1 MRHLPFMGIVLALS
15 MIRPAPSG
23 AAGVNV
29 EGRVVELPTP
39 PGMKPW
45 GRLHNGPKEVMLGRY
60 AADSTLANW
69 QKRGSQ
75 GSIPRF
81 ALATESP
88 RANRDETTA
97 AAEIAHLRETTLGTE
112 DAAAMRSW
120 ARALQ
125 TGREGRAGRIP
136 HAPEGFVRIER
147 IEDISGAVIE
157 LLHLR
162 DGQDKSAI
170 ASALVVVRGRVIALE
185 LIQSN
190 PTDCRELAT
199 LRATILEWVRSIQAA
214 NR

>member
-1 MRHLPFMGIVLALS
+1 MRHIPFLGILLALS

-29 EGRVVELPTP
+29 EGRVVELPAP

-45 GRLHNGPKEVMLGRY
+45 GRLHDGPKDVMLGRY
-60 AADSTLANW
+60 AADSTVASW
-69 QKRGSQ
+69 QKRGSP

-81 ALATESP
+81 ALASESP

-97 AAEIAHLRETTLGTE
+97 AAEIDHRRATTLGTA
-112 DAAAMRSW
+112 DGAAMRAW

-125 TGREGRAGRIP
+125 SGREGRAGRIP
-136 HAPEGFVRIER
+136 YAPEGLLRIER
-147 IEDISGAVIE
+147 IEDISGAFIE
-157 LLHLR
+157 LQHLR
-162 DGQDKSAI
+162 EGQDKSAI
-170 ASALVVVRGRVIALE
+170 ASALVLVRGRVIALDV
-185 LIQSN
+185 IQSN

-199 LRATILEWVRSIQAA
+199 LRAAIVEWVRSVQAA